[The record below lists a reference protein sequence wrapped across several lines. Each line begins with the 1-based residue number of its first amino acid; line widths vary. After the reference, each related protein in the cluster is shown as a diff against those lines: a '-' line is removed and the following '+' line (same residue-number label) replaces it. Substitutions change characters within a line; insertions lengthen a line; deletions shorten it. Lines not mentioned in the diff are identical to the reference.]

1 MANEQIIKQAAEAIR
16 NLSAELD
23 LMKLASEKVE
33 KRESILRKLVDND
46 SIKTAQEYL
55 DMREK
60 LASSSNEE
68 AYEKALELFPEGVNM
83 SFGKVAAESPFGGL
97 SAEEDFLNVIM
108 S

>member
-23 LMKLASEKVE
+23 LMKIANEKADR
-33 KRESILRKLVDND
+33 REAILVKLVDNGH
-46 SIKTAQEYL
+46 IKTAQEYI

-68 AYEKALELFPEGVNM
+68 AYEKALELFPEGVDF
-83 SFGKVAAESPFGGL
+83 SFGKVADESPFGG
-97 SAEEDFLNVIM
+97 A
-108 S
+108 